1 MSLTKTC
8 RFLKNNSPITI
19 HVIMIIGTP
28 KEIKD
33 KENRVALT
41 PAGVKSLLQ
50 AGHSVK
56 VETGAGTGAGFSDN
70 DYINAGAQIVDTAS
84 AWDADLVLKV
94 KEPQQ
99 KEFPYLKNNI
109 LFTYLHLAG
118 VTPTLT
124 EHLLKAKTTA
134 IAYETV
140 EDKNG
145 RYPLL
150 APMSAIAGNMATMM
164 GVYYLARINGGKGVQ
179 PGRIQTVQHGK
190 VMIIGD
196 GVVGQHAAL
205 TADGI
210 GAEVYLF
217 GKSASKLQALSKIK
231 PNTIRFVESN
241 EKNIRQYLPDTDL
254 VIGAVLVSGSRAPHL
269 VSEDMVKTM
278 QPGSVIVDVSIDQG
292 GCVETSHPTSHSDP
306 VFIKHEVI
314 HYCVSNMPG
323 AYPRTATIALTDA
336 TLPYVLRLADEGFQ
350 AAKNDPGF
358 TKGINTRNGFIT
370 NRAVAESLGQ
380 TGLLKDPGNL

>member
-1 MSLTKTC
+1 ML
-8 RFLKNNSPITI
+8 L
-19 HVIMIIGTP
+19 GTP

-33 KENRVALT
+33 RENRVALT
-41 PAGVKSLLQ
+41 PTAAGMLVQ
-50 AGHSVK
+50 AGHTVK
-56 VETGAGTGAGFSDN
+56 VERNAGAGAGFPDG
-70 DYINAGAQIVDTAS
+70 DYINAGAEIVDTAS

-99 KEFPYLKNNI
+99 NEYPYLKNNI

-118 VTPTLT
+118 VAPALT

-140 EDKNG
+140 EDQHG
-145 RYPLL
+145 RFPLL
-150 APMSAIAGNMATMM
+150 APMSAIAGNMAAMM
-164 GVYYLARINGGKGVQ
+164 GTYYLARINGGKGVQ
-179 PGRIQTVQHGK
+179 PGRIQTSRHGK

-217 GKSASKLQALSKIK
+217 GKSRIRLQAFSEIT
-231 PNTIRFVESN
+231 PNTIRFVEST
-241 EKNIRQYLPDTDL
+241 ETNIRKHLPDTDL
-254 VIGAVLVSGSRAPHL
+254 LIGAVLVSGRRAPHL
-269 VSEDMVKTM
+269 VPEDMVRTM

-292 GCVETSHPTSHSDP
+292 GCVETSHPTTHSDP
-306 VFIKHEVI
+306 VFVKHDVI

-336 TLPYVLRLADEGFQ
+336 TLPYAIRLANEGIH
-350 AAKNDPGF
+350 APKNDPAF
-358 TKGINTRNGFIT
+358 AKGVNTCKGFIT
-370 NRAVAESLGQ
+370 NNAVAESLGQ
-380 TGLLKDPGNL
+380 TALLREFSGL